1 MTFSPR
7 LECSALYV
15 YFLFCSSEIRRGAD
29 EPNQQHRRR
38 GDVSALKVLAPEQ
51 GSCFPDERGHEGG
64 TRRTASWATKD
75 QGGTTRSVGLS
86 RRPACEWDLMNWSGL
101 CISLRMEQQSRHS
114 RSTVSC
120 KLIVHIHPGDE
131 PIENHW
137 GCLKRRNKIKLQV
150 PGGDF
155 IQLHLRQ
162 TNYICYS
169 LLTAVLAEAPDFM
182 LVTSGSFL

>member
-1 MTFSPR
+1 MHPSGASGSTQRAKAKLQLSKYFFFSPPKHCWKTDMTFSPR
-7 LECSALYV
+7 LECSALCV

-29 EPNQQHRRR
+29 EPNEQHRRR

-51 GSCFPDERGHEGG
+51 GSCFPDEREHEGE

-75 QGGTTRSVGLS
+75 QGGTSRFVGLS

-131 PIENHW
+131 PIEN
-137 GCLKRRNKIKLQV
+137 N
-150 PGGDF
+150 
-155 IQLHLRQ
+155 
-162 TNYICYS
+162 
-169 LLTAVLAEAPDFM
+169 
-182 LVTSGSFL
+182 